1 MIWLDCGSQGRRGKL
16 EGGAAEVR
24 PVLELMASHGKNPT
38 SLALSCRLQSASS
51 EAGLPGS
58 SVQNTSTHDLPL
70 SDCHKGAVIQ
80 GLPRP
85 SESHT
90 CSPPSAEASAWSQLP
105 CPSRAQQVHSLSPST
120 GPTSVPLHRKPQ
132 PGPGFHP
139 AASLQLELLA
149 GGALSPILPSHSDG
163 RACLI
168 PGNLSEGL
176 ACTNLTCH

>member
-38 SLALSCRLQSASS
+38 SLALLCRLQSASS

-90 CSPPSAEASAWSQLP
+90 CSLPPLKPLPGASSRAPRELSGSTPWHPNLCPPPQEASAWPWLP
-105 CPSRAQQVHSLSPST
+105 PCGIFTA
-120 GPTSVPLHRKPQ
+120 GA
-132 PGPGFHP
+132 PGGRGALPHP
-139 AASLQLELLA
+139 AFSFRWESLFDTWE
-149 GGALSPILPSHSDG
+149 PF
-163 RACLI
+163 
-168 PGNLSEGL
+168 
-176 ACTNLTCH
+176 

>member
-1 MIWLDCGSQGRRGKL
+1 MASWCPRTPEMIWLDCGSQGRRGKL

-38 SLALSCRLQSASS
+38 SLALLCRLQSASS

-105 CPSRAQQVHSLSPST
+105 CPSRAQRVHSLAPQPLSPST
-120 GPTSVPLHRKPQ
+120 GSLSL
-132 PGPGFHP
+132 
-139 AASLQLELLA
+139 ALASTLRHLYSGSSWREGRSPPSCLLIQMGELV
-149 GGALSPILPSHSDG
+149 
-163 RACLI
+163 
-168 PGNLSEGL
+168 
-176 ACTNLTCH
+176 